1 VVPIQPFLSKIT
13 ILWFFLNIVHALIFP
28 LFIYLFIFEYFI
40 YSFVFMSFDVLVID
54 PPSAMHIAT
63 IMNTSLGEKKV
74 TFGTFAHTPDTNP
87 TSPA

>member
-1 VVPIQPFLSKIT
+1 
-13 ILWFFLNIVHALIFP
+13 
-28 LFIYLFIFEYFI
+28 
-40 YSFVFMSFDVLVID
+40 MSFDVLVID